1 MTKILTKIK
10 NLLLYAGLQK
20 DEYNKIQ
27 DIYLAHNWMLLNF
40 FSLAVT
46 VLMFGFSVL
55 SFADDSI
62 AQNRPAYI
70 VCLFTCLVIF
80 LVNLLL
86 AKNSTNV
93 HRIVQNV
100 FVAVVYL
107 MALFNGTI
115 ADPDSL
121 AITFIAVI
129 VIMPLVFNSQPLI
142 SLGSMLTA
150 TTLFIVMVELFKA
163 PEIRTTDVIDAIAF
177 AFVSVTIYLPLIYT
191 RAHGYLAHSNAIDA
205 HKDLNSAYDDLR
217 ENFSVLESIANTFYS
232 MHEINLIKDTFEEFS
247 ASENIKKVENID
259 LGARDMM
266 KRVITATVDDDYLQ
280 DAYVFTDLATVADRM
295 NGKNLLVSQF
305 YGKNIGW
312 FLAQF
317 IVIDSTPDGRPTKVI
332 FTTQSNDEQK
342 KHEQKL
348 VLTSQTDEL
357 TGFYNRR
364 AYEED
369 LRDTE
374 GISSAPNFVY
384 VSLDVNG
391 LKIVNDS
398 LGHAA
403 GDELIIGACNCMR
416 RALGSYGKLYRTG
429 GDEFVALLYLDS
441 AKIQSVLDDFED
453 TTASWSGKLVD
464 SLTVSYGYVAREES
478 PDMSIDEIAVLADQR
493 MYEAKSRHYQKSG
506 KDRKGQSNAHVE
518 LCASYTKIL
527 KINITDDTY
536 QIVGMNAEESSP
548 DKGIADQI
556 SVWLK
561 DFATK
566 GNVHPDDLDYYLT
579 HTSLD
584 YMRDYF
590 KTSPRLFLFYR
601 RKYADDF
608 RKCIMEIARTSDYT
622 DDEQYLYLYVKDVD
636 N

>member
-1 MTKILTKIK
+1 MTKVLTKIK
-10 NLLLYAGLQK
+10 NLLLYAGLEK
-20 DEYNKIQ
+20 NEYNKIQ
-27 DIYLAHNWMLLNF
+27 DIYIAHNWMLLNF

-46 VLMFGFSVL
+46 ILMFGFSVL
-55 SFADDSI
+55 SFADYEL
-62 AQNRPAYI
+62 AQSRPAYI
-70 VCLFTCLVIF
+70 VCLFACLIIF
-80 LVNLLL
+80 LINLLH
-86 AKNSTNV
+86 AKNSPSTQRV
-93 HRIVQNV
+93 MQYV
-100 FVAVVYL
+100 FVACVYL

-115 ADPDSL
+115 SDPDNL

-129 VIMPLVFNSQPLI
+129 VMMPLVFNGQPLI

-150 TTLFIVMVELFKA
+150 STLFIVMVLIFKNPA
-163 PEIRTTDVIDAIAF
+163 VQVTDIVDVLAF
-177 AFVSVTIYLPLIYT
+177 SFVSITIYLPLIYT
-191 RAHGYLAHSNAIDA
+191 RAHGYLAQWNAIDA
-205 HKDLNSAYDDLR
+205 HKDLNIAYSDLR
-217 ENFSVLESIANTFYS
+217 ENYSVLESIANTFYS
-232 MHEINLIKDTFEEFS
+232 MHEINLVEDTFEEFS
-247 ASENIKKVENID
+247 ASENIKKVENVD

-266 KRVITATVDDDYLQ
+266 KRVISATVDENYLQ

-295 NGKNLLVSQF
+295 NGKNVLVSQF
-305 YGKNIGW
+305 FGKNIGW

-317 IVIDSTPDGRPTKVI
+317 IVIESAPDGRPTKVI

-357 TGFYNRR
+357 TSFYNRR
-364 AYEED
+364 AYEEE
-369 LRDTE
+369 LKDTE
-374 GISSAPNFVY
+374 GITSAPNFIY
-384 VSLDVNG
+384 ISLDVNG
-391 LKIVNDS
+391 LKIVNDN

-441 AKIQSVLDDFED
+441 GKIQSVLDDFEE
-453 TTASWSGKLVD
+453 TTASWSGNLVD
-464 SLTVSYGYVAREES
+464 SLTVSYGYVAREEEPS
-478 PDMSIDEIAVLADQR
+478 MSIEEIAVLADKR

-536 QIVGMNAEESSP
+536 QIVGMNAEENAP

-566 GNVHPDDLDYYLT
+566 GNVHPDDFDYYLT

-584 YMRDYF
+584 YLSDYF
-590 KTSPRLFLFYR
+590 MTSPRLFLFYR
-601 RKYADDF
+601 RKYGSGF

-622 DDEQYLYLYVKDVD
+622 NDEQYLYLYVKDVD